1 VTTEEGVTRE
11 ELGTDEQFE
20 ALLAFIKENR
30 GFDFTGYKRPSLRRR
45 INKRIQDVE
54 SPSYEEYFSR
64 LNRDESEFAALFDT
78 ILINVTRFFRDP
90 QAWQHLAEEI
100 IPKLI
105 EQKSPMD
112 SFRFW
117 SAGCSTGEEA
127 YSLAILVAEAL
138 GADDYRDR
146 VKIYA
151 TDVDEAA
158 LSEGRHALYALSEL
172 EDVPDELRS
181 RYFEEANGRL
191 MLRADI
197 RRAVIFGRNDLVL
210 DPPIS
215 RIDLIVSRN
224 TLMYFGPEV
233 QRRILANF
241 HFALNPEGFLFLGRS
256 ELLMTRS
263 NLFVPVDPK
272 RRVFSKIAPSDFRNG
287 LRELVHGDGGVKL
300 RGETEDFRVRQA
312 SFESAP
318 VAQVV
323 VDPGGHLA
331 AANVQA
337 RTLFGLTQHDVGRP
351 LQDLE
356 VSYRPIEL
364 RSRIEEAYGVHH
376 PISVRD
382 VEWRTGT
389 DVKWFDV
396 QISQL
401 HAADGGPVGMGVS
414 FLDITRYR
422 KLHEHL
428 EHSKERLETAYEE
441 LQSTAEE
448 LETTNEELQSTNEEL
463 ETTNEE
469 LQSTNEEL
477 ETMNEELQSTNEE
490 LQTMNEEL
498 RVTTDELNSVN
509 AFLESILGSV
519 HAGVVVT
526 DTDLVVQAWN
536 QQAAELWGVRAD
548 EAHAQHLM
556 NLDIGLPLE
565 QVIPLMRKTI
575 ADGSTEEAVFDAT
588 NRRGRSIKCLVRTSP
603 LQGDDGEGRGVI
615 VLMEET

>member
-1 VTTEEGVTRE
+1 VTTEEEVTRE
-11 ELGTDEQFE
+11 ALGTDEQFE
-20 ALLAFIKENR
+20 TLLAFIKEKR

-45 INKRIQDVE
+45 IGKRMQDVE
-54 SPSYEEYFSR
+54 SSSYDEYLSR
-64 LNRDESEFAALFDT
+64 LTSDESEFPVLFDT

-100 IPKLI
+100 LPKLI
-105 EQKSPMD
+105 EQKLPTEP
-112 SFRFW
+112 FRFW
-117 SAGCSTGEEA
+117 SAGCATGEEA
-127 YSLAILVAEAL
+127 YSLAMLLAEAL
-138 GADDYRDR
+138 DADDFRDR

-158 LSEGRHALYALSEL
+158 LMEGRHAVYALSEL

-181 RYFEEANGRL
+181 RYFEEANGRRI
-191 MLRADI
+191 LRADI

-224 TLMYFGPEV
+224 TLMYFGPDV
-233 QRRILANF
+233 QRKILANF
-241 HFALNPEGFLFLGRS
+241 HFALNPDGFLFLGRS

-263 NLFVPVDPK
+263 SLFVPVDPK
-272 RRVFSKIAPSDFRNG
+272 RRIFSKIPPSDFRNG
-287 LRELVHGDGGVKL
+287 LRGMVQGDGGLKAGGG
-300 RGETEDFRVRQA
+300 REDFRIRQA

-318 VAQVV
+318 VAQLV
-323 VDPGGHLA
+323 VDPGGYLA

-356 VSYRPIEL
+356 LSYRPIEL
-364 RSRIEEAYGVHH
+364 RSRIEEAYGAHH

-389 DVKWFDV
+389 DVRWFDV

-401 HAADGGPVGMGVS
+401 HAADGSPVGMGVA
-414 FLDITRYR
+414 FVDISRYR

-490 LQTMNEEL
+490 LHTMNDEL
-498 RVTTDELNSVN
+498 RTTSDELNSVN

-526 DTDLVVQAWN
+526 DTELVVQAWN

-548 EAHAQHLM
+548 EAHGQHLM

-565 QVIPLMRKTI
+565 QVMPLMRKTA
-575 ADGSTEEAVFDAT
+575 ADGSSEETVLDAT
-588 NRRGRSIKCLVRTSP
+588 NRRGRRIKCLVRTSP
-603 LQGDDGEGRGVI
+603 LQSGTGAARGVI